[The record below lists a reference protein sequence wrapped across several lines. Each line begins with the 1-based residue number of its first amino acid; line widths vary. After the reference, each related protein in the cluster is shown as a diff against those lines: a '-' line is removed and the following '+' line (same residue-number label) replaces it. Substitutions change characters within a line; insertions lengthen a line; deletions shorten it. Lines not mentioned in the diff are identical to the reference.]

1 MESERKYEE
10 FIFRHMEW
18 DVLQAFGNRSITF
31 SWTAR
36 YEVIVWD
43 SSEFGNMT
51 AVIKRNLRRE
61 NIGSRMEIWDIL
73 LSMVWKSL

>member
-18 DVLQAFGNRSITF
+18 DVLQAFGNSSIAF

>member
-18 DVLQAFGNRSITF
+18 DVLQAFGNSNITF

-73 LSMVWKSL
+73 LSMVCKSL